1 MADDNRDA
9 IEAKVK
15 ELQDL
20 LVEDGM
26 DRNTAEAL
34 TFAVMPPSDNVVG
47 NLADLQRMGAI
58 AVTGTMPT
66 GPTQDDVATTDTNE
80 AFVEPPSSDVD
91 DDRLALG
98 RVDTGDSPPL
108 GENAGEE
115 PTEAPNPADIVGE
128 DNTPTTKSTSSKK

>member
-1 MADDNRDA
+1 MADDNKSA
-9 IEAKVK
+9 IKAKVK

-26 DRNTAEAL
+26 DRTTAEAI
-34 TFAVMPPSDNVVG
+34 TFAAMPPSDNIVG

-58 AVTGTMPT
+58 AVTGSMPA
-66 GPTQDDVATTDTNE
+66 PPLQEEEETTDTND
-80 AFVEPPSSDVD
+80 AFKKPRSSDID
-91 DDRLALG
+91 EDRLALG

-115 PTEAPNPADIVGE
+115 PTEAPNPAEIVGAK
-128 DNTPTTKSTSSKK
+128 DNTPAPTSKK